1 MSYCINDK
9 LSKLTPYAP
18 LTGEY
23 PVRLDANE
31 SYFPMGER
39 MSEKIAEAV
48 KKVDFNRY
56 PDPYAKE
63 VCALFAAYYGIQPET
78 VTAGNGSDELIGVL
92 VNAFLEK
99 GDRLVVTEP
108 DFSMYAFYAY
118 LNEVECIAVPKDDD
132 MRVDV
137 AAVLE
142 AVRQSGARA
151 VMLSNP
157 CNPTSLGLCREEVR
171 RLVEGTDAL
180 VILDE
185 AYMDFWDQSFLA
197 ESAEYDNLVVLK
209 TCSKAFGMA
218 ALRLGFAV
226 AGGRI
231 TTALR
236 AAKSPYNVNA
246 VTQAAAKAVLSDPAF
261 LKSRTAKLVNARRFL
276 EEELREL
283 AKKTDQITRIYAS
296 CTNFVFFS
304 SPKAEDI
311 YAGLLECGIA
321 VRKMGTFIRVT
332 AGGMDEN
339 RAFLSNLQHILTGE
353 EPVR

>member
-1 MSYCINDK
+1 MSYCINNK
-9 LSKLTPYAP
+9 LQELTPYAP
-18 LTGEY
+18 LAGDY

-63 VCALFAAYYGIQPET
+63 VCALFAAYYGISPEL

-92 VNAFLEK
+92 VGAFLEK

-118 LNEVECIAVPKDDD
+118 LSEIECIAVAKDDG

-137 AAVLE
+137 AAVLD

-157 CNPTSLGLCREEVR
+157 CNPTSLGLDRGEVR

-185 AYMDFWDQSFLA
+185 AYMDFWNQSFLA
-197 ESAEYDNLVVLK
+197 EAAEYDNLVVLK

-226 AGGRI
+226 ANERI

-261 LKSRTAKLVNARRFL
+261 LKSRAVKLINARRFL

-283 AKKTDQITRIYAS
+283 AKKTNQITEIYES

-304 SPKAEDI
+304 SPKAEEI
-311 YAGLLECGIA
+311 YTELLECGIA
-321 VRKMGTFIRVT
+321 VRKMGAFIRVT
-332 AGGMDEN
+332 AGNMDEN
-339 RAFLSNLQHILTGE
+339 RAFLSSLQQILTGE
-353 EPVR
+353 APTQ